1 MAGGGEHGV
10 KAVLAALFANAG
22 IAVAKFVGFAITGS
36 SSMLAEAIHS
46 VADSGNQGLLLLGH
60 SRGKRK
66 ADAEHPFGYGRER
79 YFWAFVV
86 ALVLFSMGGMFA
98 LYEGVEKFRHPHE
111 LESPIV
117 AVVILVVAIGLETY
131 SLRTAVVE
139 SRTVKGDEGW
149 VAFIRH
155 AKIPELPVVLLED
168 IGAMVGLF
176 FALFGIT
183 MAEVTDEPRWDAVGT
198 LMIGALLT
206 LIAIVLTVEMR
217 SLLIGE
223 TASPADERAIL
234 DAITTAP
241 KVRRLIH
248 ARTQHL
254 GPEELLVAA
263 KLELDPDLTFVG
275 VATAIDGVEGAIRAA
290 VPKATIIYLEPDV
303 ERSGQ
308 DAAEVPGPTPG

>member
-1 MAGGGEHGV
+1 MAGGGEHGT
-10 KAVLAALFANAG
+10 KAVLAALFANLG
-22 IAVAKFVGFAITGS
+22 IAIAKFVGFAITRS

-98 LYEGVEKFRHPHE
+98 LYEGVEKYRHPHHLDRPE
-111 LESPIV
+111 V
-117 AVVILVVAIGLETY
+117 AYGILGVAILLELF

-139 SRTVKGDEGW
+139 ARAVKGGEGW

-155 AKIPELPVVLLED
+155 SKTPELPVVLLED
-168 IGAMVGLF
+168 LG
-176 FALFGIT
+176 ALFGLVLALFGVV
-183 MAEVTDEPRWDAVGT
+183 MAEATDEPRWDAIGT
-198 LMIGALLT
+198 LSIGVLLT
-206 LIAIVLTVEMR
+206 AIAIVLTIEMR

-223 TASPADERAIL
+223 TASPADEQAIL
-234 DAITTAP
+234 AAITSAP

-263 KLELDPDLTFVG
+263 KLELDPDLTFAG
-275 VATAIDGVEGAIRAA
+275 VASTIDDVEAAIRAA
-290 VPKATIIYLEPDV
+290 VPAASIVYLEPDIAR
-303 ERSGQ
+303 E
-308 DAAEVPGPTPG
+308 AAGASEAG